1 MTEFINSVI
10 TANKEIYSLIQKEDD
25 LKAPQSK
32 GFGGDISISLDLKAE
47 EIFIN
52 HLSKYG
58 KIFSEEC
65 GEVGSGKEIIYID
78 PLDGSD
84 NFKSNFPYYGTS
96 VAIKDKVAVV
106 VNLANGDIFIKTKS
120 FFKKG
125 KLFEKDFVDVKTN
138 PFSSVGLFEKG
149 YLSKLAKNLRK
160 QNIKFRV
167 PGAVALSLA
176 YSHEVDFVLFDGKRR
191 DFDIVGGEFM
201 SEDLYKYKDENILL
215 VSKDE
220 VVFKNLKTI
229 LELPLSK

>member
-10 TANKEIYSLIQKEDD
+10 TANKEIYSLIKKEDD
-25 LKAPQSK
+25 LKTPQSK
-32 GFGGDISISLDLKAE
+32 GFGGDISIDLDLKAE

-52 HLSKYG
+52 YLSKYG

-84 NFKSNFPYYGTS
+84 NFKSNFPYYGTA
-96 VAIKDKVAVV
+96 VAIKDKVAIT

-120 FFKKG
+120 FFKRG
-125 KLFEKDFVDVKTN
+125 KLFEKDFFDVKTN

-149 YLSKLAKNLRK
+149 YSSKLVKKLQKNG
-160 QNIKFRV
+160 IKYRV
-167 PGAVALSLA
+167 PGAVAISLA
-176 YSHEVDFVLFDGKRR
+176 YAHDVDFVLFDAKRR
-191 DFDIVGGEFM
+191 EFDVVGGEFM
-201 SEDLYKYKDENILL
+201 CEDLNIYKSDEILLISKDHKIFENIKI
-215 VSKDE
+215 V
-220 VVFKNLKTI
+220 